1 MVEHSLGKG
10 EVTSSNLVKGL
21 QKEGQAPLLK
31 HSGTPA
37 ASWLTLRCLI
47 VEDQVMF
54 LQLLCKMLQGLPGL
68 EVVGTA
74 TNCHDGFEACRKL
87 RPDALILDLALPD
100 GDGLGVAR
108 FLRLLQPD
116 AKALVLSAQASS
128 FVCPEELEAMLV
140 GVVDKTSTYETLRDV
155 IEAALLQETPQ
166 DAEPNGPVA
175 ALTPRQRQ
183 IFSLIGQGLSNKAI
197 AHATGLA
204 VATVETHRKAIAR
217 RLNCSGAELVRRAA
231 LDLGPVP

>member
-1 MVEHSLGKG
+1 
-10 EVTSSNLVKGL
+10 
-21 QKEGQAPLLK
+21 
-31 HSGTPA
+31 
-37 ASWLTLRCLI
+37 LTLRCLI

-54 LQLLCKMLQGLPGL
+54 LQLLCKMLQGVAGL

-108 FLRLLQPD
+108 FLRLLQPE

-128 FVCPEELEAMLV
+128 FVCPEDLEAMLV
-140 GVVDKTSTYETLRDV
+140 GMVDRTSTCETLRGV
-155 IEAALLQETPQ
+155 IEAALLHQRQ
-166 DAEPNGPVA
+166 HGVEPNGEVTR
-175 ALTPRQRQ
+175 LTPRQRQ
-183 IFSLIGQGLSNKAI
+183 IFNLIGQGLINKAI
-197 AHATGLA
+197 AGSTGLA
-204 VATVETHRKAIAR
+204 LATVETHRKAIAR
-217 RLNCSGAELVRRAA
+217 SLHCSGAELVRRAA

>member
-1 MVEHSLGKG
+1 M
-10 EVTSSNLVKGL
+10 
-21 QKEGQAPLLK
+21 
-31 HSGTPA
+31 
-37 ASWLTLRCLI
+37 
-47 VEDQVMF
+47 
-54 LQLLCKMLQGLPGL
+54 ML
-68 EVVGTA
+68 
-74 TNCHDGFEACRKL
+74 
-87 RPDALILDLALPD
+87 
-100 GDGLGVAR
+100 LGVLVR
-108 FLRLLQPD
+108 LRIRDPLSAAIPAPRTELEYANPFTLLV
-116 AKALVLSAQASS
+116 AVVLSAQASS

-204 VATVETHRKAIAR
+204 VATVETHRKAIAS

>member
-1 MVEHSLGKG
+1 
-10 EVTSSNLVKGL
+10 
-21 QKEGQAPLLK
+21 
-31 HSGTPA
+31 
-37 ASWLTLRCLI
+37 
-47 VEDQVMF
+47 MF
-54 LQLLCKMLQGLPGL
+54 LQLLCKMLQGVPGL
-68 EVVGTA
+68 EVVGSA
-74 TNCHDGFEACRKL
+74 TNCHAGFEACRKL
-87 RPDALILDLALPD
+87 RPEALILDLALPD

-108 FLRLLQPD
+108 FLRLLRPE

-140 GVVDKTSTYETLRDV
+140 GVVDKTSTYETLRNV

-166 DAEPNGPVA
+166 AAESNGPVA
-175 ALTPRQRQ
+175 SLTPRQRQ
-183 IFSLIGQGLSNKAI
+183 IFSLIGHGLSNKAI